1 VIMLPANKAADHI
14 GLSVYMLKTHG
25 PAPVRVGRRIYWRV
39 ADLDA
44 FAGNA
49 EPDEDQIGRLIDQW
63 RKSK

>member
-1 VIMLPANKAADHI
+1 MIMLTADKAADHI

-25 PAPVRVGRRIYWRV
+25 PAPVRVGRRVYWRV

-49 EPDEDQIGRLIDQW
+49 EPDGQVREAIRQW
-63 RKSK
+63 LKSQ